1 MADKIKV
8 DPRTKIETKKVP
20 GKEKKYTSYITE
32 EGKKMVPMFN
42 TSGQFLGY
50 NEKKQ
55 TKNQKWN
62 LESKLVP
69 HRDKDKPTPVT
80 LKGSDTTQDKGLS
93 GSGRATHGYGKAYL
107 KGGRVK

>member
-55 TKNQKWN
+55 TTTKKRK
-62 LESKLVP
+62 LEPELVP
-69 HRDKDKPTPVT
+69 HRDKDKPTPVKFKT
-80 LKGSDTTQDKGLS
+80 G
-93 GSGRATHGYGKAYL
+93 GRATHGYGKAYL